1 MSIAVFLEN
10 YGTGR
15 RQFINAKSDISL
27 PLVFVLK
34 QKHEYFFDDIKKIIR
49 SCKSKKGK

>member
-34 QKHEYFFDDIKKIIR
+34 KNHEYLLMQNEHLYV
-49 SCKSKKGK
+49 CMHNGTL